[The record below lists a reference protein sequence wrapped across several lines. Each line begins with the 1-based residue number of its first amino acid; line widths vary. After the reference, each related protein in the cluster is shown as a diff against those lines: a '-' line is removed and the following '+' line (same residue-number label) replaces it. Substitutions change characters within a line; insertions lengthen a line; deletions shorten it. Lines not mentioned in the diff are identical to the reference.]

1 LRRIKFGKQD
11 TIQKLDLVGKNSY
24 QGHLRVLLQSWE
36 EKGLETVLKF
46 SDKIES
52 GKRATR
58 EEVGI

>member
-1 LRRIKFGKQD
+1 LRSIKVGKQD
-11 TIQKLDLVGKNSY
+11 TRQKLDLVGKNSY
-24 QGHLRVLLQSWE
+24 QGHLRVLLQRWE
-36 EKGLETVLKF
+36 EKSLETVLKF